1 MLVISTADSEAEAY
15 RGYCLEAVAARYDV
29 VLITPAAPTWERE
42 FITDFEIADPDD
54 AQALA
59 AAGQAL
65 AERHE
70 LTGVATWTEWYL
82 VQAAR
87 LARRLGLPT
96 NSPEVMEAARN
107 KASARALF
115 ARHGVPSAAS
125 MTARSLLEAAL
136 AAETIGYPIVLKPAA
151 RAGSIGVIRVDRTEE
166 LPHGFEFATAGAR
179 DGIES
184 TKVLVEEYLDG
195 PEVSVECVTHRGHTT
210 AIAVTRKTLGAPPFF
225 EEIAHSVDA
234 ADPLLDQVAPVAAAA
249 IKALGITEGVSHVE
263 MRLVDGR
270 PRLIE
275 VNARIGGDMIGH
287 LVQLATGVDL
297 ARAAADTACGQ
308 APDLTRTRHSAAA
321 IRLLYPNAS
330 GTLTHCHLDAGFAAS
345 APWLEQ
351 VTFQRA
357 VGDTVTLPSA
367 GDMFSARAGFL
378 ITTGPTA
385 EAAQA
390 RIEEALHHLTLT
402 VEPQPSTST
411 ASPAPPSPART
422 H

>member
-1 MLVISTADSEAEAY
+1 MLVVSTTDPEAETY

-42 FITDFEIADPDD
+42 FITDFEIADPAD

-59 AAGQAL
+59 TAGQAL

-70 LTGVATWTEWYL
+70 LAGAVTWTEWYL
-82 VQAAR
+82 VQTAR
-87 LARRLGLPT
+87 LARRLGLPS

-107 KASARALF
+107 KATARTLF

-136 AAETIGYPIVLKPAA
+136 AAEAIGYPIVLKPAA
-151 RAGSIGVIRVDRTEE
+151 RAGSIGVIRVDRAEE
-166 LPHGFEFATAGAR
+166 LPDGFAFAAAGAR

-195 PEVSVECVTHRGHTT
+195 PEVSVECVTHHGHTT
-210 AIAVTRKTLGAPPFF
+210 AVAITRKTLGAEPYF
-225 EEIAHSVDA
+225 EEVAHSVDA
-234 ADPLLDQVAPVAAAA
+234 ADPLLDQVASVATAA
-249 IKALGITEGVSHVE
+249 IKALGITDGVSHVE
-263 MRLVDGR
+263 MRLVNGR

-308 APDLTRTRHSAAA
+308 APDLTRTRRSAAA
-321 IRLLYPNAS
+321 IRLLYPSAS
-330 GTLTHCHLDAGFAAS
+330 GTLTHCHLDAGFAART
-345 APWLEQ
+345 PWLER
-351 VTFQRA
+351 VAFQRT
-357 VGDTVTLPSA
+357 VGDTVILPPD

-385 EAAQA
+385 DVAQTRA
-390 RIEEALHHLTLT
+390 DEALGHLTLAIA
-402 VEPQPSTST
+402 PQPSTS
-411 ASPAPPSPART
+411 AA
-422 H
+422 

>member
-1 MLVISTADSEAEAY
+1 MLVVSTADAEAQAY

-42 FITDFEIADPDD
+42 FITDFAIADPDD
-54 AQALA
+54 AQALT

-82 VQAAR
+82 VQTAR
-87 LARRLGLPT
+87 LARRLDLPS

-107 KASARALF
+107 KATARTLF

-136 AAETIGYPIVLKPAA
+136 AAETIGYPVVLKPAA
-151 RAGSIGVIRVDRTEE
+151 RAGSIGVIRVNRAEE
-166 LPHGFEFATAGAR
+166 LPDGFEFAAAGAR
-179 DGIES
+179 GGIES

-210 AIAVTRKTLGAPPFF
+210 AVAVTRKTLGAPPFF
-225 EEIAHSVDA
+225 EEVAHSVDA
-234 ADPLLDQVAPVAAAA
+234 GDPLLDQVAPVAAAA
-249 IKALGITEGVSHVE
+249 IKALGITDGVSHVE
-263 MRLVDGR
+263 MRLVAGR

-287 LVQLATGVDL
+287 LVHLATGVDL
-297 ARAAADTACGQ
+297 SRAAADTACGQ
-308 APDLTRTRHSAAA
+308 APELTRTRHSAAA
-321 IRLLYPNAS
+321 IRLLYPSAS
-330 GTLTHCHLDAGFAAS
+330 GTLTHCRLDDAFAVQV
-345 APWLEQ
+345 PWLEQ
-351 VTFQRA
+351 VTFQRT
-357 VGDTVTLPSA
+357 VGDTVVLAPA

-385 EAAQA
+385 EVARARAA
-390 RIEEALHHLTLT
+390 EALRHVTIQ
-402 VEPQPSTST
+402 VEPGPG
-411 ASPAPPSPART
+411 AAPAK
-422 H
+422 

>member
-1 MLVISTADSEAEAY
+1 MPTILVTSTAGAEAEVY

-29 VLITPAAPTWERE
+29 VLISPAAPTWERE

-82 VQAAR
+82 VQTAL

-107 KASARALF
+107 KATARTLF

-136 AAETIGYPIVLKPAA
+136 AAETIGYPVVLKPAA
-151 RAGSIGVIRVDRTEE
+151 RAGSIGVIRVDRAEE
-166 LPHGFEFATAGAR
+166 LPHGFAFAAAGAR

-184 TKVLVEEYLDG
+184 TNVLVEEYLDG

-210 AIAVTRKTLGAPPFF
+210 AVAVTRKSLGAPPFF

-249 IKALGITEGVSHVE
+249 IKALGISDGVQHVE
-263 MRLVDGR
+263 MRLVNGR

-308 APDLTRTRHSAAA
+308 APDLTRTRHCAAA
-321 IRLLYPNAS
+321 IRMLFPNAS
-330 GTLTHCHLDAGFAAS
+330 DTLTYCHLDADFAART
-345 APWLEQ
+345 PWLEQ
-351 VTFQRA
+351 VAFQRT
-357 VGDTVTLPSA
+357 VGDMVVLPPE
-367 GDMFSARAGFL
+367 GDIFSARAGFL

-385 EAAQA
+385 ETAQA
-390 RIEEALHHLTLT
+390 RVEEALRHLTLT
-402 VEPQPSTST
+402 VEPQPSAST
-411 ASPAPPSPART
+411 A
-422 H
+422 

>member
-1 MLVISTADSEAEAY
+1 MPTILVVSTAGPEAEAY

-29 VLITPAAPTWERE
+29 VLITPAAPTWELE
-42 FITDFEIADPDD
+42 FIADFEIVDPDD

-82 VQAAR
+82 VQTAR

-107 KASARALF
+107 KATARTLF

-151 RAGSIGVIRVDRTEE
+151 RAGSIGVIRVDRAEE
-166 LPHGFEFATAGAR
+166 LPHGFEFAVAGAR

-184 TKVLVEEYLDG
+184 TSVLVEEYLDG
-195 PEVSVECVTHRGHTT
+195 PEVSVECVTHRGDTT
-210 AIAVTRKTLGAPPFF
+210 AVAVTRKRLGAPPYF

-249 IKALGITEGVSHVE
+249 IKVLGITAGVSHVE
-263 MRLVDGR
+263 MRLVNGR

-287 LVQLATGVDL
+287 LVKLATGVDL
-297 ARAAADTACGQ
+297 ARAAADTACGR

-321 IRLLYPNAS
+321 IRLLYPSAS
-330 GTLTHCHLDAGFAAS
+330 GTLTHCDLDAGFAART
-345 APWLEQ
+345 PWLER
-351 VTFQRA
+351 VAFQRA
-357 VGDTVTLPSA
+357 VGDTVTLPPA

-385 EAAQA
+385 DAAQEHA
-390 RIEEALHHLTLT
+390 AEALGHLTLA
-402 VEPQPSTST
+402 V
-411 ASPAPPSPART
+411 APPPSASAA
-422 H
+422 